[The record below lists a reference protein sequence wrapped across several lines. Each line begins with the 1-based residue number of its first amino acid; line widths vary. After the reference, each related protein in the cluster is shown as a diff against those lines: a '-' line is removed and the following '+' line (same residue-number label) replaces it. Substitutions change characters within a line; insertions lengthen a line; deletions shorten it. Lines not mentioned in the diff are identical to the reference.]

1 MKIKITSLIIGMIF
15 LTNINAFSQTTTL
28 DYSKKPTEYIYKGVA
43 FYQLPYA
50 FNALEPNIDKET
62 MLFHYDRHHKA
73 YFTKYVDAMEGKPQ
87 IKIEDV
93 LKNISQYSEGIKN
106 NAGGYYNHIL
116 YFQIMLPGGS
126 NLPKGK
132 LESAITK
139 KFGSLDNMKKQIS
152 DAALSRFGSG
162 WAWLAVSGNGDLFV
176 SSTANQENPLMD
188 IVKERGSPI
197 IALDVWEHAYYLK
210 YQNKR
215 KDYIDNFWKLINWD
229 EVGKM
234 FEEAVQKK

>member
-1 MKIKITSLIIGMIF
+1 MKIKIIF
-15 LTNINAFSQTTTL
+15 LLIYLFVCSIINTFSQTNTA
-28 DYSKKPTEYIYKGVA
+28 DYTKKPAEYSYKGVV

-87 IKIEDV
+87 QKIEDV
-93 LKNISQYSEGIKN
+93 LKNISKYPEAVKN
-106 NAGGYYNHIL
+106 NAGGYFNHIL
-116 YFQIMLPGGS
+116 YFQTMLPGGS
-126 NLPKGK
+126 NVPKGK
-132 LESAITK
+132 LAIAVNQ
-139 KFGSLDNMKKQIS
+139 KFGSFENLKKQIS
-152 DAALSRFGSG
+152 DAATSRFGSG
-162 WAWLAVSGNGDLFV
+162 WAWLSVNVNGDLFI

-188 IVKERGSPI
+188 IVKEKGTPI
-197 IALDVWEHAYYLK
+197 LALDVWEHAYYLK

-215 KDYIDNFWKLINWD
+215 KDYIDSFWKLVNWD

-234 FEEAVQKK
+234 YEKTEKK